1 MENIQN
7 SPMFWA
13 EKACNTLMDKF
24 APGEL
29 PPAGR
34 WHYHQGVFL
43 LGMLMVWKKTGDER
57 YFKYVQGYVDS
68 LVDEEGAF
76 EFRQTELD
84 SIQAGLLL
92 FDLYAVTKHKKYK
105 LAAERLIAFM
115 TGWKKTS
122 DGGFWHKESYP
133 YQMWL
138 DGLYMAGPFAVRY
151 GKRFNEP
158 GLYDL
163 VARQAKLMIAHTR
176 DDRTGLLYHAWDERR
191 ETPWSNPETGHS
203 PEFWSRSIGWVV
215 VALLDILDDLPA
227 GYPDRPQFQ
236 ADLTVL
242 LKAVARFQDSRSG
255 LWYQVTDKGDQPDN
269 WVEHSAS
276 CLFVYGLAKAVRL
289 GYLDPIYQE
298 NAAKGFEGLVNLVT
312 IDNDGHAT
320 IPEICIGTGVGDYA
334 HYIARPRSVNDL
346 HGVGAF
352 LFACVEMSE

>member
-1 MENIQN
+1 MESIPN

-13 EKACNTLMDKF
+13 EKACATLMAKF
-24 APGEL
+24 APAEL

-43 LGMLMVWKKTGDER
+43 LGMLMVWKKTGDNR
-57 YFKYVQGYVDS
+57 YFDYVRGYVDS
-68 LVDEEGAF
+68 LVDPDGTF
-76 EFRQTELD
+76 EFRRTELD
-84 SIQAGLLL
+84 AIQAGLLL
-92 FDLYAVTKHKKYK
+92 FDLYNVTKDVRYQ
-105 LAAERLIAFM
+105 LAAKQLIDFLTA
-115 TGWKKTS
+115 WKKTS

-151 GKRFNEP
+151 GKLFNQPE
-158 GLYDL
+158 LYDL
-163 VARQAKLMIAHTR
+163 VAKQAKLMIAHTR
-176 DDRTGLLYHAWDERR
+176 DDRTGLLYHAWDESRT
-191 ETPWSNPETGHS
+191 TPWSNPKTGCS

-215 VALLDILDDLPA
+215 VALLDILDDLPSD
-227 GYPDRPQFQ
+227 YPDRQPLQ
-236 ADLTVL
+236 ADVTAL
-242 LKAVARFQDSRSG
+242 LKAVANFQDPHSG
-255 LWYQVTDKGDQPDN
+255 LWYQVTNKGDQPDN

-289 GYLDPIYQE
+289 GYLDSLYRK
-298 NAAKGFEGLVNLVT
+298 NAVKGFEGLIKFIT
-312 IDNDGHAT
+312 ITDDGQVA

-352 LFACVEMSE
+352 LFACAEMSE